1 MGKALIL
8 VESLAAALLLIAT
21 AAAWAA
27 RRPGGL
33 RWGVP
38 LAVVAALD
46 GPAAFLVYGM
56 SILVRIGTVSRTS
69 FVVAT
74 AWATALLVG
83 SVLIL
88 RSARRAGADPAAGRP
103 WPVQPLAVAFA
114 VAAVLTAITVSNLDV
129 AVKGPIAAVRLAA
142 GARALALAP
151 PRSPDGPN
159 AAPIY
164 RRAFAALT
172 PRDQMSALLHDRA
185 QAWQNYDRTAFDP
198 GDREQRE
205 FLDGQQRGLALLRQA
220 ATMPRCSFERD
231 WSSETSPIDMLLP
244 ELPHLRHGA
253 TLLAYDALARATR
266 GAGKGALDD
275 VAAIFGMARHVH

>member
-38 LAVVAALD
+38 LAVVAALG

-88 RSARRAGADPAAGRP
+88 RAARRAGADPAAGGPWPGPPLATAFAVAAGRAGRAARP
-103 WPVQPLAVAFA
+103 RQAGRPVGARWPVQPLAVAFA

-129 AVKGPIAAVRLAA
+129 AVKGQIAAVRVEA
-142 GARALALAP
+142 GARALALAQ

-159 AAPIY
+159 ATPIY
-164 RRAFAALT
+164 RRAF
-172 PRDQMSALLHDRA
+172 
-185 QAWQNYDRTAFDP
+185 
-198 GDREQRE
+198 
-205 FLDGQQRGLALLRQA
+205 
-220 ATMPRCSFERD
+220 
-231 WSSETSPIDMLLP
+231 
-244 ELPHLRHGA
+244 
-253 TLLAYDALARATR
+253 
-266 GAGKGALDD
+266 
-275 VAAIFGMARHVH
+275 